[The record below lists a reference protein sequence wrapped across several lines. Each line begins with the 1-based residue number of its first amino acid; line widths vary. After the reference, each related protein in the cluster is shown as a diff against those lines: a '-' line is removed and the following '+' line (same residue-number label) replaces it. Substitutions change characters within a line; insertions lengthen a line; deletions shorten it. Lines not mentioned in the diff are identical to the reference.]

1 MHKKKKKKKKLDNKF
16 KMSRTHEKY
25 HRVPNIH
32 QLSQI
37 SLNILLLR
45 NKTNKKVMQ
54 NEII

>member
-1 MHKKKKKKKKLDNKF
+1 MQKKKKIKKKLDNKF